1 MKILLTGRNG
11 QLGSEMYRSLS
22 TQGKVYA
29 FNSGELNL
37 AEPRKIVDVIRDIK
51 PDIIINTAAY
61 TAVDKA
67 ELEPL
72 YANNINHLAPSIMAR
87 EAEKIGSTII
97 HFSTDYVY
105 DGTKQGAYVE
115 SDPTNPLNIY
125 GRTKLAGDIAVS
137 NICSRHLIL
146 RTSWVH
152 GAYGHNFIKTIFRL
166 AHEKQEINVVI
177 DQRGIPTSATFL
189 ADTTINLLIQAHKKP
204 ESFPYGIYHLTAL
217 GNTSWYEYARFIIQE
232 CLDRGLPLKLP
243 VDGIKSIKTIDY
255 KTQATRPLNSC
266 LDTSKFRDTFN
277 MHLPEWE
284 KGVRHTLNQF
294 ITS

>member
-189 ADTTINLLIQAHKKP
+189 ADTTINLLIQAYKKP

>member
-1 MKILLTGRNG
+1 MKIFLTGRNG

-37 AEPRKIVDVIRDIK
+37 AEPRKIVDVIHDIK

-87 EAEKIGSTII
+87 EAEKIGSTMI
-97 HFSTDYVY
+97 HFSTDYVF

-115 SDPTNPLNIY
+115 SDPTNPLNTY

-137 NICSRHLIL
+137 NMCSRHLIL

-189 ADTTINLLIQAHKKP
+189 ADITTNLLTQAYKNLNRSHM
-204 ESFPYGIYHLTAL
+204 E
-217 GNTSWYEYARFIIQE
+217 FII
-232 CLDRGLPLKLP
+232 
-243 VDGIKSIKTIDY
+243 
-255 KTQATRPLNSC
+255 
-266 LDTSKFRDTFN
+266 
-277 MHLPEWE
+277 
-284 KGVRHTLNQF
+284 
-294 ITS
+294 

>member
-37 AEPRKIVDVIRDIK
+37 AEPRKIVDVIHDIK

-137 NICSRHLIL
+137 NMCSRHLIL

-266 LDTSKFRDTFN
+266 LDSSKFRDTFN

>member
-37 AEPRKIVDVIRDIK
+37 AEPRKIVDVIHDIK

-137 NICSRHLIL
+137 NMCSRHLIL

-189 ADTTINLLIQAHKKP
+189 ADTTINLLIQAYKKP

>member
-266 LDTSKFRDTFN
+266 LDSSKFRDTFN

>member
-37 AEPRKIVDVIRDIK
+37 AEPRKIVDVIHDIK

-137 NICSRHLIL
+137 NMCSRHLIL

-204 ESFPYGIYHLTAL
+204 ESFPYGIYNLTAL

-266 LDTSKFRDTFN
+266 LDSSKFRDTFN
-277 MHLPEWE
+277 LHLPEWE

>member
-37 AEPRKIVDVIRDIK
+37 AEPRKIVDVIHDIK

-189 ADTTINLLIQAHKKP
+189 ADTTINLLIQAYKKP

>member
-1 MKILLTGRNG
+1 MKIFLTGRNG

-37 AEPRKIVDVIRDIK
+37 AEPRKIVDVIHDIK

-87 EAEKIGSTII
+87 EAEKIGSTMI
-97 HFSTDYVY
+97 HFSTDYVF

-115 SDPTNPLNIY
+115 SDPTNPLNTY

-137 NICSRHLIL
+137 NMCSRHLIL

-189 ADTTINLLIQAHKKP
+189 ADITTNLLTQAYKKP

-294 ITS
+294 MTS